1 MKKKQAPALVMG
13 IALTS
18 RGLGYAI
25 LEGPET
31 PFDWGVMHRENMDF
45 EERTIERIHKMVR
58 AYHPE
63 VLVMERLTQ
72 RHGAALR
79 RMSDKL
85 LHRVASVGVI
95 VIYYDRND
103 VRQAFAPLGAMTKP
117 DIAKAVA
124 IVLPALKHRLPPIRK
139 LWMSEDARQLIFDAA
154 ALVLTY
160 YAESIQDV

>member
-1 MKKKQAPALVMG
+1 MG

-63 VLVMERLTQ
+63 VLVMERLT
-72 RHGAALR
+72 
-79 RMSDKL
+79 
-85 LHRVASVGVI
+85 
-95 VIYYDRND
+95 
-103 VRQAFAPLGAMTKP
+103 
-117 DIAKAVA
+117 
-124 IVLPALKHRLPPIRK
+124 
-139 LWMSEDARQLIFDAA
+139 
-154 ALVLTY
+154 
-160 YAESIQDV
+160 